1 MKNPLPIAA
10 ALVALTSAGQ
20 AQTIDFE
27 APLYPTGLLTTT
39 TVGSSTPAEFNGVNG
54 WAQSSSGGKGAI
66 VTTTT
71 SGLYEGGQALGSGDP
86 SNAYI
91 GANNGF
97 VLGAKFSFDILAPTA
112 NKAGVSGFADINNDG
127 LVTYT
132 TENGIFAG
140 VLDSGGVSRFA
151 FRDKAITGS
160 SYLSPVSASTTDWY
174 RITVTLD
181 DPSYTATM
189 DVINLTQGGT
199 VVDLNPTGDGTS
211 FSHTWTGG
219 TGWIPA
225 SSFDGVGAR
234 ASAGILIDNIT
245 NIPEPGS
252 VSLALLGGLALLGN
266 RLRRR
271 Q

>member
-1 MKNPLPIAA
+1 M
-10 ALVALTSAGQ
+10 ALTSAGQ

-27 APLYPTGLLTTT
+27 APLYSTGNLTTT
-39 TVGSSTPAEFNGVNG
+39 TTGGASNPGAFDGVNG
-54 WAQSSSGGKGAI
+54 WARSGSGGLGAI
-66 VTTTT
+66 VTTTS
-71 SGLYEGGQALGSGDP
+71 SGLYQGGQALGSGAAN
-86 SNAYI
+86 NAYI
-91 GANNGF
+91 GANNTF

-112 NKAGVSGFADINNDG
+112 NKAGVSGFADINKDG
-127 LVTYT
+127 MVTYT

-140 VLDSGGVSRFA
+140 ILDSSGAKFA
-151 FRDKAITGS
+151 FRDLGIGGS
-160 SYLSPVSASTTDWY
+160 AYYSTVNANNTDWY

-181 DPSYTATM
+181 DPTYTATM

-199 VVDLNPTGDGTS
+199 VVDLNPTGEGTS

-225 SSFDGVGAR
+225 SSFTGVGAR

-252 VSLALLGGLALLGN
+252 GSLALLGGLALLGN

-271 Q
+271 N